1 MTRCNDQMIGRT
13 SIAFQF
19 IVIYIHA
26 EGRSA
31 SLNSQPQLPCALK
44 LYKNERNKTKET
56 KEQQGFARKDVTLV
70 IPVNYYIYKEKAN

>member
-44 LYKNERNKTKET
+44 LYKNERTV
-56 KEQQGFARKDVTLV
+56 RKDVTLV